1 MENGIKKKQK
11 GLQKKIFGLCVT
23 IITVAIVVFA
33 VIGIMQLRLIFRMAS
48 ETGKSQTVAI
58 KDKSRE
64 TLTEI
69 MESSLNQTIRQAA
82 SSTDNEFWTM
92 RHDFT
97 ILSLQVQDVFL
108 HPENY
113 AEIEIDPPKKENGGE
128 YVAQLLFAD
137 WADQEDE
144 ETLTMMGK
152 LANLA
157 PSMAEIIRGNSDY
170 TMDCYIALP
179 SGATL
184 AMDNMSDRK
193 FEEDGSIR
201 PYDATTRAWYQGAV
215 ADHEMYFSPAIH
227 SYFYDLT
234 EVVFGVP
241 VYVDGELVAVLEGS
255 TKLDSLQK
263 MVSELNYG
271 ESGFSILVTGEGQLV
286 YSPRTSGDLAMS
298 SDISQTGNAELKALV
313 DKALAMEQG
322 FTSVTVDGEK
332 TYVAYAPIKSLGW
345 TQMMFV
351 PESELERPSD
361 ILLEEMDAVTMD
373 TLSSFSGKFKNFL
386 VITVLALMLLV
397 ANAAFMALVFSKKLV
412 TPIQIMTK
420 GVKDIDGENMSFEM
434 QSEYETG
441 DEIETLANAFH
452 KLTGKIND
460 YIVEITRIS
469 AEKERIDTEMATAK
483 QIQDSMLPKI
493 FPAFPEREEFELYAD
508 MKPAKEVGG
517 DLYDYYFIDDDRLT
531 IVIGDVSGKGISAAL
546 FMVMTKHIIQSQVML
561 HNGDVVKA
569 LEGVNTVLMEEN
581 AAGMFVTVWLGVLE
595 VSSGRINY
603 INAGHE
609 YPIIYRNGEEFKLY
623 KDNHGAPVACSKNIR
638 LKPNEIV
645 MKPGDVLYLY
655 TDGITEASDK
665 DLNMF
670 GQDRIIDVLN
680 SGENRT
686 VDEMDKAVRAAISDF
701 AGDAEQFDDMT
712 SLIIRYHGPKQ

>member
-1 MENGIKKKQK
+1 
-11 GLQKKIFGLCVT
+11 
-23 IITVAIVVFA
+23 
-33 VIGIMQLRLIFRMAS
+33 
-48 ETGKSQTVAI
+48 
-58 KDKSRE
+58 
-64 TLTEI
+64 
-69 MESSLNQTIRQAA
+69 
-82 SSTDNEFWTM
+82 
-92 RHDFT
+92 
-97 ILSLQVQDVFL
+97 
-108 HPENY
+108 
-113 AEIEIDPPKKENGGE
+113 
-128 YVAQLLFAD
+128 
-137 WADQEDE
+137 
-144 ETLTMMGK
+144 
-152 LANLA
+152 
-157 PSMAEIIRGNSDY
+157 
-170 TMDCYIALP
+170 
-179 SGATL
+179 
-184 AMDNMSDRK
+184 
-193 FEEDGSIR
+193 
-201 PYDATTRAWYQGAV
+201 
-215 ADHEMYFSPAIH
+215 
-227 SYFYDLT
+227 
-234 EVVFGVP
+234 
-241 VYVDGELVAVLEGS
+241 
-255 TKLDSLQK
+255 
-263 MVSELNYG
+263 
-271 ESGFSILVTGEGQLV
+271 
-286 YSPRTSGDLAMS
+286 
-298 SDISQTGNAELKALV
+298 
-313 DKALAMEQG
+313 
-322 FTSVTVDGEK
+322 
-332 TYVAYAPIKSLGW
+332 
-345 TQMMFV
+345 FV

-373 TLSSFSGKFKNFL
+373 TLSSFSGKYKNFL
-386 VITVLALMLLV
+386 VITVIALMLLV

-609 YPIIYRNGEEFKLY
+609 YPIIYRNGDEFRLY

-686 VDEMDKAVRAAISDF
+686 VDEMDKAVRDAISDF

-712 SLIIRYHGPKQ
+712 SLIIRYHGPKR